1 MKSTITTKKDNTSKK
16 GEKIRTE
23 NRIKYGPIKNSH
35 KRKRMSK
42 NNTKNM
48 KSRTELLKHL
58 SKISRTKKNN
68 NLTDSKSVNKE
79 KNKTDEIINLIQNN
93 NYLYEKISYLQLWWK
108 TIYQIIK
115 IQKYLRGFLYRI
127 K

>member
-35 KRKRMSK
+35 KRKRMTK

-48 KSRTELLKHL
+48 K
-58 SKISRTKKNN
+58 
-68 NLTDSKSVNKE
+68 
-79 KNKTDEIINLIQNN
+79 
-93 NYLYEKISYLQLWWK
+93 
-108 TIYQIIK
+108 
-115 IQKYLRGFLYRI
+115 
-127 K
+127 